1 MWAAVVSFNTALSI
15 NVQISLALANKS
27 YVQFAQIILKAAL
40 EMNES

>member
-1 MWAAVVSFNTALSI
+1 MWAAVVSFNASLST

-27 YVQFAQIILKAAL
+27 YVQFAQIILEAAL